1 MRDTVYCTTKTTV
14 SCLLT
19 KFMKAPAE
27 STPATNGAQ
36 EMTYSGLTN
45 YTPTVFI

>member
-14 SCLLT
+14 SCFLT
-19 KFMKAPAE
+19 KFMKAPE
-27 STPATNGAQ
+27 STPATNGVQ
-36 EMTYSGLTN
+36 ETTYSGRTN